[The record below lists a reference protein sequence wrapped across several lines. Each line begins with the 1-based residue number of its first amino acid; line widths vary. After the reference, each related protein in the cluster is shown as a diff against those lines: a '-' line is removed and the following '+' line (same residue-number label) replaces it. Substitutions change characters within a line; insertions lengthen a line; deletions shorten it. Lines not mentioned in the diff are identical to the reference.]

1 MKTWRTAERNVALH
15 PEPGCAAACAA
26 HDLPACTTHV
36 PGCAVVRGPYT
47 YKYSMLHIQLN
58 VATDCLRTYVTE
70 WVIRLWSD
78 VNLTRDLDITRVPC
92 HA

>member
-1 MKTWRTAERNVALH
+1 
-15 PEPGCAAACAA
+15 
-26 HDLPACTTHV
+26 
-36 PGCAVVRGPYT
+36 
-47 YKYSMLHIQLN
+47 MLHIQLN